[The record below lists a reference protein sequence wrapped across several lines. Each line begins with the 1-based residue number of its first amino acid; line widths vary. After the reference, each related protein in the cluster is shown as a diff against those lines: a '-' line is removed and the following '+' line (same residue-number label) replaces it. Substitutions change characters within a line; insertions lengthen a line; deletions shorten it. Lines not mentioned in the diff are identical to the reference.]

1 MALILELAGALQSQ
15 ARSQTPIRDIL
26 NHEIPQ
32 ILLFTPK
39 YVAHVAA
46 QVVLQS
52 PCKGE
57 LHPIAAVGGFKMK
70 RIVGIAWSEE

>member
-1 MALILELAGALQSQ
+1 MDLILELAGALQSQ

-32 ILLFTPK
+32 ILLFTP
-39 YVAHVAA
+39 VAHVAA
-46 QVVLQS
+46 RVVLQS